1 MMKQK
6 YLLLLSKIYLMYQL
20 IIYRFFILSIYLIL
34 MIGILRLFP
43 IINFQGIK
51 IENYDG
57 YSRVI
62 ILFLLITMTDN
73 DNQLKIL
80 LRGDIFLNL
89 VNVYSE
95 ESKVIKIFFIEFNHT
110 YLYETS
116 LVIKLISFLL
126 CSFHFWNF
134 ETLILFLFYY

>member
-1 MMKQK
+1 
-6 YLLLLSKIYLMYQL
+6 
-20 IIYRFFILSIYLIL
+20 

-43 IINFQGIK
+43 IIAFKGIS

-73 DNQLKIL
+73 DNQIKIL

-95 ESKVIKIFFIEFNHT
+95 ESKLIKIFFKEFNHT
-110 YLYETS
+110 YLYEIS
-116 LVIKLISFLL
+116 LIIKLISFLL

-134 ETLILFLFYY
+134 ET

>member
-1 MMKQK
+1 MKQK

-43 IINFQGIK
+43 IIAFKGIS

-73 DNQLKIL
+73 DNQIKIL

-95 ESKVIKIFFIEFNHT
+95 ESKLIKIFFKEFNHT
-110 YLYETS
+110 YLYEIS
-116 LVIKLISFLL
+116 LIIKLISFLL
-126 CSFHFWNF
+126 CSFHF
-134 ETLILFLFYY
+134 